1 MVSGRRIVVGA
12 KARPRAGSGVPDRLA
27 LDTRKGRLALFK
39 HVLRHAS
46 GLEHCHNHPSP
57 LDGTVTCNWACTFVE
72 SLKSVGRVPGSPW
85 QGAKWRPRLPLK

>member
-1 MVSGRRIVVGA
+1 
-12 KARPRAGSGVPDRLA
+12 
-27 LDTRKGRLALFK
+27 
-39 HVLRHAS
+39 
-46 GLEHCHNHPSP
+46 